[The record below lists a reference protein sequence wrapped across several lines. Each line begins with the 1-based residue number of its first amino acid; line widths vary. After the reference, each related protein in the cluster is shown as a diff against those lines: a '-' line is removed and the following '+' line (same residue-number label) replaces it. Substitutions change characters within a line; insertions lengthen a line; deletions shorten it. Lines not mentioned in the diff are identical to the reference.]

1 MLSYPASQYTPK
13 LGSRRFIEYSPRE
26 KTSLAIDMPSRLD
39 HLGTVASYKESI
51 HQMDTAAHSTINM
64 RLRDSQDSLI
74 PMERTTYERTVKA
87 ITEEKYKL
95 RKAEEFFDIHR
106 ERFGHVFAAS
116 GLRQQHPPGTPSVS
130 FDRALINVNS
140 SRLSKNY
147 VSFRHCQ
154 LDSLRC

>member
-1 MLSYPASQYTPK
+1 
-13 LGSRRFIEYSPRE
+13 
-26 KTSLAIDMPSRLD
+26 
-39 HLGTVASYKESI
+39 
-51 HQMDTAAHSTINM
+51 MDTAAHSTINM

-74 PMERTTYERTVKA
+74 PMERTTYEKA

-106 ERFGHVFAAS
+106 ERFGHIFAAS

-140 SRLSKNY
+140 SRLLKK
-147 VSFRHCQ
+147 
-154 LDSLRC
+154 LRKFPPLST